1 MKKSLL
7 LLPVAALALVGCASQ
22 PYYAQPSDPYAWR
35 TVSVT
40 PLPAGTIAGSGSR
53 VEYTTEELPPA
64 RTVTYVPQPVYVPA
78 PVYAPAPAYYY
89 PPVSIGFDFI
99 FSNHHRHGYRGW
111 GRGRR

>member
-1 MKKSLL
+1 MKSLL
-7 LLPVAALALVGCASQ
+7 LLPVAALALAGCATQ

-40 PLPAGTIAGSGSR
+40 PVPAGTVASSGSR
-53 VEYTTEELPPA
+53 VEYTTEELPPP
-64 RTVTYVPQPVYVPA
+64 RTVTYVPQPVYVSA

-99 FSNHHRHGYRGW
+99 FSNHRGYRGW